1 MIGDKIRNVLDAWR
15 EAIISGDAIPYEVFE
30 AGCVELRDAARMAD
44 AVEDAAEPGGRTM
57 IGDKIRNVLDAW
69 REAIISGDAIIPYE
83 VFEGGCVELRDAARM
98 ADAVED
104 AAEPGG
110 RTMIGDKIR
119 NVFEAWGEAIISG
132 DAIPYEVI
140 AARLILELRDAA
152 RMADAVERRRVPTHL
167 RVVGSD
173 DATAPVVDLLAF
185 RKRIPARPKYLPHGG
200 PKGGSAA

>member
-1 MIGDKIRNVLDAWR
+1 
-15 EAIISGDAIPYEVFE
+15 
-30 AGCVELRDAARMAD
+30 
-44 AVEDAAEPGGRTM
+44 M

-83 VFEGGCVELRDAARM
+83 VFEAGCV
-98 ADAVED
+98 
-104 AAEPGG
+104 
-110 RTMIGDKIR
+110 
-119 NVFEAWGEAIISG
+119 
-132 DAIPYEVI
+132 
-140 AARLILELRDAA
+140 ELRDAA